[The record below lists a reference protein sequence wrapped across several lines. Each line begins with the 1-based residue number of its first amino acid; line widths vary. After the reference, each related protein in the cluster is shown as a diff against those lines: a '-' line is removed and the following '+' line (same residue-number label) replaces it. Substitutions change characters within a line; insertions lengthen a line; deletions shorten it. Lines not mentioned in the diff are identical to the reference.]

1 MKNTII
7 SISLII
13 ILFASTISSSYG
25 DLVEKNYKSNTVA
38 PKFTDK
44 TITPQLTKHYTIN
57 LDERHFKITNQELTV
72 TLVKQPQLNRLVK
85 IGLHEDIF
93 LVAHSPT
100 QAIVQRLSGSRK
112 GEELDNVVGLVS
124 SQPITSVDHYT
135 AIESYTDPGV
145 ILTEFNDYLNSL
157 GLAQFAYAELTIN
170 QQFGSN
176 QNIQPIFDFVKTLQH
191 DSSQL
196 IFIFAVA
203 AFYIIVRSEL
213 RNVKFYSYTKT
224 LSIIFA
230 LILCSSAITAPYS
243 IASSYY
249 AHAQLTNDSVNSTEV
264 YVPVQSTDSIVSNS
278 TDVFGPVQPM
288 SNETSSV
295 EIIGPMIPSN
305 QTQTIEAP
313 SN

>member
-85 IGLHEDIF
+85 IGLHEEFNASNDDGSDNHIF

-264 YVPVQSTDSIVSNS
+264 YVPVQSTDSIVS
-278 TDVFGPVQPM
+278 
-288 SNETSSV
+288 
-295 EIIGPMIPSN
+295 
-305 QTQTIEAP
+305 
-313 SN
+313 